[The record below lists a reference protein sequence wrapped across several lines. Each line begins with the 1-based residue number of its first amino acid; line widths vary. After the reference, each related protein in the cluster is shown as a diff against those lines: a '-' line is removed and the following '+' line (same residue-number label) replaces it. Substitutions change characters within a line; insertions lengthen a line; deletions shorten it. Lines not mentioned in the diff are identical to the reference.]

1 MHTAIAAIHGRLQW
15 PEGAPPCFDEEALNL
30 AGERPAQLPRKL
42 KAALTSANQR
52 LAEAFWAGTPV
63 EVLVRAR
70 AWVVEQVLLA
80 AWQRL
85 FPDTGALALVAVGG
99 FGRGELH
106 PHSDVDLMVL
116 LGGPEGSGPDLV
128 AIERFVTLLWDAGL
142 HLGHSVRTVDECVQ
156 EARKDVVTA
165 TNLMEARWL
174 AGDMALFEAMREST
188 GDSQI
193 WPGPEFFEAKYR
205 EQLQRH
211 ERFEDTAY
219 NLEPNIKDGPGGL
232 RDIQMITWVA
242 RRHLGAETLHGLV
255 DHGFLSEAEFH
266 ELQAGRLFLW
276 RVRYALHLLAGRA
289 EDRLLFDFQ
298 RQIAQRLGYASGEQS
313 VTEAIERFMQAYY
326 RVVQQLERLNERLLQ
341 LFQEV
346 LRPDDSHDGEY
357 IAEGFRVTHGFL
369 EVTDEGL
376 FRRRPLA
383 LMEVFLMLAHREEI
397 HGVRAATVRLICDH
411 LYLVDDEYRRKPE
424 VLACFF
430 ELLRQPS
437 GVYTQLQRMNR
448 YGVLAALIPAFAQI
462 TGRMQFDLF
471 HVYTVDQHILFV
483 VRNLRR
489 FAYGKYA
496 RDFPR
501 AHDVFLTVDHP
512 ELLYLAALFHDI
524 AKGRGGDHSE
534 LGAVDVAEFCARLP
548 MSERHRS
555 RVVWLVEQHLL
566 MSQTAQR
573 KDINDPEVVHEFAM
587 DMGNVTRLNYLYLLT
602 IADIAATSP
611 KLWNSWKDGLLW
623 ELYTATRKAL
633 EAGTEA
639 PVDLQAHA
647 RGQRESARETL
658 IAQGFDPGAV
668 AGLIDVLPANA
679 FVRYS
684 RGQMDWAA
692 QQVFAMRDPSAA
704 LVAVREKPDRR
715 VSEIFV
721 SAPDFVGLIATTTT
735 VFDEMGLNVLAA
747 RIVTTLDGRSFDL
760 FQVMDAN
767 DGPLNENDSRKLR
780 QRLESLLARRELVQP
795 VRRKLPRRLRPFVSA
810 PEIRSSTARG
820 GTVSSVEVHCTDRPG
835 LLSQLATA
843 MVECGIQ
850 IHDAMIAT
858 FGDRVEDTFLVSD
871 REERLLDEALQDRL
885 AAAIN
890 RHLSAE

>member
-1 MHTAIAAIHGRLQW
+1 MPNTTAVHHGCLPW
-15 PEGAPPCFDEEALNL
+15 PENAPPCLDLEALG
-30 AGERPAQLPRKL
+30 AAAEDPAQLLPAL
-42 KAALTSANQR
+42 KDALIRANEA
-52 LAEAFWAGTPV
+52 LAGAFWDGTPV
-63 EVLVRAR
+63 DVLVRAR

-80 AWQRL
+80 AWGRL
-85 FPDTGALALVAVGG
+85 FQGSENLTLVAVGG

-116 LGGPEGSGPDLV
+116 LGGLEDSGPDI
-128 AIERFVTLLWDAGL
+128 ASIERFVTLLWDAGL
-142 HLGHSVRTVDECVQ
+142 HLGHSVRTVEECVE
-156 EARKDVVTA
+156 EAEKDVVTA
-165 TNLMEARWL
+165 TNLMEARCL
-174 AGDMALFEAMREST
+174 VGDEALFEAMLEQTSSSR
-188 GDSQI
+188 I
-193 WPGPEFFEAKYR
+193 WPGPEFFEAKHR

-219 NLEPNIKDGPGGL
+219 NLEPNIKESPGGL
-232 RDIQMITWVA
+232 RDLQTITWVA
-242 RRHLGAETLHGLV
+242 RRHFGAATLHGLV
-255 DHGFLSEAEFH
+255 DHGFLSETEFR
-266 ELQAGRLFLW
+266 ELRAARLFLW

-298 RQIAQRLGYASGEQS
+298 RQIAERLGYGDEGNASES
-313 VTEAIERFMQAYY
+313 IEGFMQDYY
-326 RVVQQLERLNERLLQ
+326 RVVQQLERLNELLLQ
-341 LFQEV
+341 LFQEE
-346 LRPDDSHDGEY
+346 LLPDDTHDGER
-357 IAEGFRVTHGFL
+357 IAEGFQVTHGFL
-369 EVTDEGL
+369 EVIDDGL

-383 LMEVFLMLAHREEI
+383 LLEVFLLLAQRGDI
-397 HGVRAATVRLICDH
+397 HGLRAATVRLICDH
-411 LYLVDDEYRRKPE
+411 LFLIDEDYRRNPE
-424 VLACFF
+424 AMACFF

-501 AHDVFLTVDHP
+501 AHDVFLSVDHP

-534 LGAVDVAEFCARLP
+534 LGATDAAEFCARLP
-548 MSERHRS
+548 MAERHRN

-573 KDINDPEVVHEFAM
+573 KDINDPEVVHDFAM

-611 KLWNSWKDGLLW
+611 KLWNSWKDGLIW

-633 EAGTEA
+633 EAGKEA
-639 PVDLQAHA
+639 PVDLQSHA
-647 RGQRESARETL
+647 REQRESTREEL
-658 IAQGFDPGAV
+658 VAKGFGPEMVNA
-668 AGLIDVLPANA
+668 LIDVLPANA
-679 FVRYS
+679 FVRFS
-684 RGQMDWAA
+684 RGQMSWAA
-692 QQVFAMRDPSAA
+692 AQVFGMQRSAKA
-704 LVAVREKPDRR
+704 LVAVRERPDRL
-715 VSEIFV
+715 VSEVFV
-721 SAPDFVGLIATTTT
+721 SAPDYVGLIATTTT

-747 RIVTTLDGRSFDL
+747 RIVTTDDGRSFDL

-767 DGPLNENDSRKLR
+767 DGPLNENDARKLR
-780 QRLESLLARRELVQP
+780 QRLESQLAGQTVPRP
-795 VRRKLPRRLRPFVSA
+795 VRRKLPRRLRPFTSA
-810 PEIRSSTARG
+810 PEIRFSTARG
-820 GTVSSVEVHCTDRPG
+820 GTVSSVQVHCSDRPG
-835 LLSQLATA
+835 LLSQLAAA
-843 MVECGIQ
+843 MVDCGIR

-871 REERLLDEALQDRL
+871 RHDRLLDEDLQAEL

-890 RHLSAE
+890 RHLSAD